1 MAQWLTELPT
11 EVWQEGLFYLQQT
24 AEFIMPYS

>member
-1 MAQWLTELPT
+1 MAQWLTELQA